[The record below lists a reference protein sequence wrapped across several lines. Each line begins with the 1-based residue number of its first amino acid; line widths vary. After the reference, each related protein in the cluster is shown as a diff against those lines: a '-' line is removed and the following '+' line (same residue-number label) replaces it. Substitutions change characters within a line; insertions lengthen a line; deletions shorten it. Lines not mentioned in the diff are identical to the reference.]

1 MVSFVFCGP
10 PLSAQAHLTWDGN
23 TLSTLTASVHR
34 AEHTQ
39 LLTRKIVQG
48 KGWDTG
54 QSRGDGGGEGVSGK
68 TGKFFHTER
77 SCLRGG
83 AGARAGEDRQGGC
96 GKRRKAGPP
105 PPTNGVPGVRGGQ
118 PCPWGP
124 RSWAQRPSSRGPG
137 PSPSLRASE
146 SDERT

>member
-105 PPTNGVPGVRGGQ
+105 PPHQRRPRGQRRPALPLG
-118 PCPWGP
+118 PPELGSASLFPW
-124 RSWAQRPSSRGPG
+124 PG
-137 PSPSLRASE
+137 PQPFPPCLRE
-146 SDERT
+146 